1 MQAKTACRL
10 HGARARPHPGRAAPM
25 PLRWRRGRGT
35 NGMHVATAAA
45 MLGALALMAAVRSLP
60 GTGISVLPVAVGA
73 VDHGGARASTGHT
86 PALLI
91 VNVTTAATARASTL
105 SRPPQSLVADGKPSQ
120 TTVAQ
125 RDLHPAPSSSVL
137 MRAYNFSLCPWMAE
151 PPPLRY
157 PRVQTV
163 PVDKASAVYK
173 CMAKLVAEQ
182 ETGDIVFMPLGGV
195 GLGALTVGGHH
206 GNSDDTDVDFA
217 SVSRVHAN
225 HPFMACDQYGVA
237 MGPDVLDYWYVATQN
252 QVKL

>member
-1 MQAKTACRL
+1 M
-10 HGARARPHPGRAAPM
+10 
-25 PLRWRRGRGT
+25 LRCWRGGRGT
-35 NGMHVATAAA
+35 NGMHVAAAAA
-45 MLGALALMAAVRSLP
+45 MLGALVVLVAAVRNSP
-60 GTGISVLPVAVGA
+60 STGISVLPVVVGRLA
-73 VDHGGARASTGHT
+73 DHGGARTSTGHT
-86 PALLI
+86 PAPLTA
-91 VNVTTAATARASTL
+91 VDVTTAAATARTSEL
-105 SRPPQSLVADGKPSQ
+105 GRPPQSPVAVEKPSR
-120 TTVAQ
+120 TTEVQ
-125 RDLHPAPSSSVL
+125 RDLHAASSSSVL
-137 MRAYNFSLCPWMAE
+137 MRAYNFSLCSWMAE

-163 PVDKASAVYK
+163 PVDKTSAVYK

-237 MGPDVLDYWYVATQN
+237 MGPDVLDYW
-252 QVKL
+252 